1 MRELRQFIE
10 KVNEEELRHAKTPQE
25 RAEAHELIF
34 ELTKY
39 EENEHENLRQRDL
52 LNKLRRSPLV
62 VPQEYF
68 EDVDR
73 TYKLALTMKGE
84 AWARHELKKIWRAEV
99 EFWGKLILPVL
110 ALVISIIALVH
121 KTR

>member
-1 MRELRQFIE
+1 
-10 KVNEEELRHAKTPQE
+10 
-25 RAEAHELIF
+25 
-34 ELTKY
+34 
-39 EENEHENLRQRDL
+39 L

-84 AWARHELKKIWRAEV
+84 AWARHELKKISRAEV

-110 ALVISIIALVH
+110 ALVISIVALVH